1 LQIPCNQTE
10 LCQWLRPLGLAE
22 ILQSVP
28 LEDTEQISEFQGIV
42 YMTLFFLEKYL
53 LPTMQMRKSIELE
66 DVTPSGSHPLPGGP
80 ETVIMY
86 SLYHQTKQTKS
97 STQDNELRSLITHS
111 DDDTSQLV
119 KEITESMKAK
129 EMSLE
134 TYTNQLREVTRL
146 PSVQT
151 LCRMKAEDVTEKNK
165 LISSVL
171 ANFEQQLKRD
181 YKAYERARRQNVL
194 IAKLNYEQQ
203 LHIVDANSQYLELSN
218 QRQEIVERTAG
229 LDVQWLSRHGIARV
243 RAQ

>member
-1 LQIPCNQTE
+1 M
-10 LCQWLRPLGLAE
+10 
-22 ILQSVP
+22 P